1 MELTAFE
8 KATLFNIIEKL
19 CEANVKEVFT
29 RNKSITEWLW
39 ENAQDACLD
48 IDATSGATK
57 AVFLSCAVPNYIIKI
72 PTTFTGSISP
82 VDYCRLEA
90 NAYKRAKEEGFS
102 SYFAACEFFTEMD
115 GIPFYIQERV
125 NCDENYFSDLFFEYA
140 EGLVSRGNYDNDYD
154 YSDAVSDRAEY
165 MDDWETI
172 EAVFADC
179 QFSNFIFD
187 TLEINDFHRG
197 NFGIRSNGDL
207 VLVDYSGY

>member
-8 KATLFNIIEKL
+8 RVTLMNIIEKL
-19 CEANVKEVFT
+19 CEANVKEVAN
-29 RNKSITEWLW
+29 RNIHVNDWL
-39 ENAQDACLD
+39 EEHAYDACLD
-48 IDATSGATK
+48 VDVDSGCTK
-57 AVFLSCAVPNYIIKI
+57 AVFFSCQVPNYVIKV
-72 PTTFTGSISP
+72 PTTGHTN
-82 VDYCRLEA
+82 YCALEA
-90 NAYKRAKEEGFS
+90 KAYEKAKEEGYK

-140 EGLVSRGNYDNDYD
+140 EGLVSRGNYDNDDD

-165 MDDWETI
+165 MDDWEVI
-172 EAVFADC
+172 EAVFADH

-187 TLEINDFHRG
+187 TLQINDFHRG